1 VLPLMAQARALA
13 TTLSGKPTPVS
24 YPAMPVVVKTPAWP
38 TVVCPP
44 PAQAQGQW
52 QVTESDEAVEAR
64 YVGAAAD
71 GSEQLLGFALQG
83 KAVSQR
89 QAMAALVPALLA

>member
-1 VLPLMAQARALA
+1 MPLMQQARALA
-13 TTLSGKPTPVS
+13 ATLAGKPTPLS

-44 PAQAQGQW
+44 PADAQGQW
-52 QVTESDEAVEAR
+52 QVTVSDEAIEAR
-64 YVGAAAD
+64 FMAAD
-71 GSEQLLGFALQG
+71 QPDRMLGFALQG

-89 QAMAALVPALLA
+89 QAMAGQVPALLD